1 MFGGI
6 GGWGENDRGEAWSL
20 YKPVCSQHKKQ
31 PVKRRTTFGTRN
43 LLFTLTAC
51 REWGEG
57 GSTDI
62 KKPNEG
68 KREVRGLSRQLNRLT
83 QPSNRFDL

>member
-1 MFGGI
+1 MFRGI
-6 GGWGENDRGEAWSL
+6 GGWGENDREESWSL

-31 PVKRRTTFGTRN
+31 FVKQRTTFGTRN

-51 REWGEG
+51 RERGEG
-57 GSTDI
+57 GSADI

-68 KREVRGLSRQLNRLT
+68 EREVRGLSRQLNRLT